1 MSSTVEELLVELGAD
16 DDDLRSA
23 FASAE
28 KTIKEFGDGLKEAG
42 EKLTQYVS
50 LPLTAF
56 GGLAGKVA
64 NDFDSSQG
72 RMQAQLGIT
81 AEEASKLG
89 DVAEEVWK
97 DNFGENVREVGDAV
111 AIVKKNV
118 KDLNAAD
125 LANVT
130 ESAFILRDVFEYE
143 INESTRA
150 AKALMD
156 NFGVSGAKSFD
167 YITVAAQKGADYSG
181 ELIDTINEYST
192 YFSAAGISIDGMFNI
207 LIQGA
212 QNGAW
217 NLDKVGDAVKEFNI
231 RAKDG
236 SESTADGFAA
246 IGLDAKKMGD
256 AIAKGGEDGEKA
268 FMATVTALAAMKDS
282 VKQNAAGVALFG
294 TQWEDLE
301 AKVVTALDPT
311 KDMLGEVEGATQR
324 AGQALNDN
332 FGSRAIAIWR
342 EIQSSKEPIG
352 NILLDMAEKAIPP
365 ISTAIADVS
374 KWFENLGPSMQQAI
388 VIFGIILAAIGPVL
402 TIIGTLVG
410 AIGSIGLVAAGII
423 AGIMLLAGAFILLWK
438 NSETFRNG
446 VTAVF
451 NSIKAV
457 ALQVFG
463 IVRDFIMQKVAE
475 IQQFWAENGAQIMEA
490 VGNVF
495 NFIKAIVSFVMP
507 FILMLIQSVWGNIKG
522 VISGALNI
530 IMGVIKIFAGLFT
543 GDFGKMWEGI
553 KQLFFGALEFLWNL
567 FSLMMI
573 GKLIGGIKAFITS
586 GLGLFKSFGTAIKGT
601 FSDFINNIINLFG
614 YFRAT
619 GSSIWTALTS
629 TVKNIVSGFVNT
641 VKANFG
647 SIWDNAVSIFSNV
660 KNAIVHPIETAKN
673 LVKGF
678 IDEIKGFF
686 KGLKLELPKIKMPHF
701 KIKNWSKNPV
711 DWIKAMPSLDIDWY
725 AKGGVFNGAS
735 VIGVGEAGPEAVVPL
750 QGHRMKPFANEI
762 ANQMNGNDSYGDSTI
777 IIEKMQVR
785 DEFDIQLIAKELD
798 NLKKLAG
805 RRVGIV

>member
-16 DDDLRSA
+16 DDDLRST
-23 FASAE
+23 FEDAE
-28 KTIKEFGDGLKEAG
+28 KTIKEFGDSLKETG
-42 EKLTQYVS
+42 ENLSEYVS
-50 LPLTAF
+50 LPLAAF

-72 RMQAQLGIT
+72 RIQAQLGLT
-81 AEEASKLG
+81 ADEAEELG
-89 DVAEEVWK
+89 AIAEEVWK
-97 DNFGENVREVGDAV
+97 ENFGENVKDAGDAV
-111 AIVKKNV
+111 TLVKKSL
-118 KDLNAAD
+118 KDLNGDEIKKAAEEA
-125 LANVT
+125 L
-130 ESAFILRDVFEYE
+130 ILRDVFEYE
-143 INESTRA
+143 VNESTRA

-156 NFGVSGAKSFD
+156 NFAISGTKAFD

-236 SESTADGFAA
+236 SEATANGFAA
-246 IGLDAKKMGD
+246 IGLDAKKMGE
-256 AIAKGGEDGEKA
+256 AIAKGGKDGEKA
-268 FMATVTALAAMKDS
+268 FMATITALAAMKDP

-301 AKVVTALDPT
+301 AKVVTALNPT
-311 KDMLGEVEGATQR
+311 KDMLGEVEGATQK

-332 FGSRAIAIWR
+332 FGANATAVWR
-342 EIQSSKEPIG
+342 ETQDAMEPVG

-365 ISTAIADVS
+365 LSAAIADVS
-374 KWFENLGPSMQQAI
+374 KWFENLGPSMQQS
-388 VIFGIILAAIGPVL
+388 IILFGLIAAAIGPVL
-402 TIIGTLVG
+402 VIVGSLVS
-410 AIGSIGLVAAGII
+410 AIASIGLVAAGII
-423 AGIMLLAGAFILLWK
+423 AGVMLLAGAFIILWK
-438 NSETFRNG
+438 NSETFRDG

-451 NSIKAV
+451 NSIKSI

-475 IQQFWAENGAQIMEA
+475 IQQFWATNGAQIMEA

-495 NFIKAIVSFVMP
+495 NFIKTIVGFVMP

-530 IMGVIKIFAGLFT
+530 IMGVIKVFAGLFT

-553 KQLFFGALEFLWNL
+553 KQMFSGALEFLWNL

-586 GLGLFKSFGTAIKGT
+586 GLGFFKSFGSAVSGT
-601 FSDFINNIINLFG
+601 FSDFINSIINLFG

-629 TVKNIVSGFVNT
+629 TVKNIVSGFVNA

-647 SIWDNAVSIFSNV
+647 SIWNSAVSIFSKV
-660 KNAIVHPIETAKN
+660 KDAIVNPFQTAKD

-678 IDEIKGFF
+678 IEDIKGFF
-686 KGLKLELPKIKMPHF
+686 KGMKLELPKIKMPHF

-711 DWIKAMPSLDIDWY
+711 DWLKAMPSLDIEWHKD
-725 AKGGVFNGAS
+725 GGLFNGPS
-735 VIGVGEAGPEAVVPL
+735 VIGVGEAGDEAVVPL
-750 QGHRMKPFANEI
+750 SGSRMRPFAEEI
-762 ANQMNGNDSYGDSTI
+762 AGQMGGSGKGDINVNVFPQEASI
-777 IIEKMQVR
+777 NENKV
-785 DEFDIQLIAKELD
+785 L
-798 NLKKLAG
+798 
-805 RRVGIV
+805 RVFQRAVMLYD